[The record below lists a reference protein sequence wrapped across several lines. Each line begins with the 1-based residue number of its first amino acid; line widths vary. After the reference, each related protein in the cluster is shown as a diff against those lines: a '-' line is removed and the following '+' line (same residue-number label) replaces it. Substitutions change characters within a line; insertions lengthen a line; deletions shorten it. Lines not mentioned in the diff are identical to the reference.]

1 MKIKRIRSDSN
12 GLKGSAETQPV
23 EAEIFDAYSQ
33 AVIHAVERAGS
44 AVVSVGLAM
53 RVPEQLKRRGV
64 PEIRSLGS
72 EALYYLG
79 GAEPGFTWRPL
90 CLRGIFSIK
99 IMLYL
104 FDKLPQEKPVR

>member
-33 AVIHAVERAGS
+33 AVIHAVERSGS

-64 PEIRSLGS
+64 PEIKSLGS
-72 EALYYLG
+72 G
-79 GAEPGFTWRPL
+79 P
-90 CLRGIFSIK
+90 
-99 IMLYL
+99 
-104 FDKLPQEKPVR
+104 